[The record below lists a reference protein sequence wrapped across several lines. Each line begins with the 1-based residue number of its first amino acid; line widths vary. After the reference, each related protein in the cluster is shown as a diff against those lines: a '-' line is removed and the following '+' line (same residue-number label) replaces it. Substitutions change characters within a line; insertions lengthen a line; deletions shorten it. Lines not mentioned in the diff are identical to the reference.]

1 MFLLD
6 FSASCAVM
14 TSLKCVWM
22 HVRPWLEVPLPDPL
36 AELQFDI
43 ICFLDWIAEA
53 TLHARSSAVS
63 KFEWT
68 ESTWRNAYLAAIQG
82 WVVFQRTLH
91 ENDSAC
97 LEQCLKTIV
106 TRQFFIARMTSGNL
120 LCHDPG
126 DNCIVDIIVN
136 KFCDDAS
143 ICSAH
148 YGTGPLLS
156 LQFRIRRLDMF
167 ASLSRW
173 VAEFTAYKTTS
184 QNSSQRT
191 ESDFEREFRSSYV
204 KGNNKPN
211 RDYDCVDAAGYVLHS
226 MGFYV
231 AAHAADKIFLFIDQF
246 LKSRAYDLAAE
257 LGSHVIL
264 PEMRVYHSR
273 RIDLGMVKCAVEM
286 DCGIEFLQVETME
299 TLPLVLR
306 DIGYPIPPV
315 LCDVHHE
322 DRDHFQFTYGYN
334 TEPLQNGFTA
344 AGLHYVHT
352 PHCTLDVVFRVA
364 NDIPHHDAVKY
375 FGTIHGDVLQR
386 SPVFVRMSDELL
398 WNIDMIWSSLSFM
411 KLNTMAFLRFSKV
424 SQTLIARFLGC
435 TPIDVWQKVRFLMN
449 VLTFLAQ
456 VDRMDNVFLLLPTC
470 VTQSTLGCHLKSL
483 CCW

>member
-14 TSLKCVWM
+14 TSLKRVWM

-43 ICFLDWIAEA
+43 ISFLNWIAEA

-63 KFEWT
+63 KFGWT

-106 TRQFFIARMTSGNL
+106 TRQFYIARMTSCNL
-120 LCHDPG
+120 LCHDHG

-156 LQFRIRRLDMF
+156 LQFRTRRLDMF

-173 VAEFTAYKTTS
+173 VAEFTAYETTS

-204 KGNNKPN
+204 KGNDEPN
-211 RDYDCVDAAGYVLHS
+211 PDFDCADAAGYVLHS

-246 LKSRAYDLAAE
+246 LKFRAYDLAAE

-264 PEMRVYHSR
+264 PKMRVYHSR

-286 DCGIEFLQVETME
+286 DCGIEFLQLEPMN

-306 DIGYPIPPV
+306 GIGYPIPPV
-315 LCDVHHE
+315 ICDVDHE
-322 DRDHFQFTYGYN
+322 DRDHFQFAYSTK
-334 TEPLQNGFTA
+334 TELFQKGFTA
-344 AGLHYVHT
+344 AGLHYVLKR
-352 PHCTLDVVFRVA
+352 HCTLDVVFRVA

>member
-1 MFLLD
+1 M
-6 FSASCAVM
+6 
-14 TSLKCVWM
+14 
-22 HVRPWLEVPLPDPL
+22 
-36 AELQFDI
+36 
-43 ICFLDWIAEA
+43 
-53 TLHARSSAVS
+53 
-63 KFEWT
+63 
-68 ESTWRNAYLAAIQG
+68 
-82 WVVFQRTLH
+82 FQRTLH

-106 TRQFFIARMTSGNL
+106 TRQFYIARMTSCFL
-120 LCHDPG
+120 SCHDHG
-126 DNCIVDIIVN
+126 DNCIVDIIVK

-173 VAEFTAYKTTS
+173 VAEFTAYKPS
-184 QNSSQRT
+184 RQNSSQRT

-204 KGNNKPN
+204 KGNNEPN
-211 RDYDCVDAAGYVLHS
+211 PDFDCADAAGYVLHS

-286 DCGIEFLQVETME
+286 DCGIEFLQEETME
-299 TLPLVLR
+299 TLPVVLR

-398 WNIDMIWSSLSFM
+398 WKIDMIWSSLSFM